1 MKYNKTFRLLS
12 VAIVL
17 SLLVVLPATP
27 VRAAPL
33 VVLSPT
39 SGSLGTKATLTAEN
53 FMSYADDIIFL
64 FFNDTEIGSTTVPST
79 GNFTIEFNIPDDA
92 TPGPALIT
100 VKDQAGNQLGDS
112 VSFTIEE
119 IEIKLNPSN
128 GIVGTTVTIN
138 GKGYYA
144 DRNVTI
150 YYAVL
155 PGLRPYNET
164 TSQAVGT
171 AVATPTGEFSF
182 NFTIPNSTAGN
193 HEVMAQDAL
202 DNLAKATF
210 EVIPSATLD
219 PTSGAI
225 GDRLTISGTG
235 FGYGKYLNLYFNN
248 TLVGYAKTNKYG
260 NFEVTFF
267 VPISGPGTYNVEA
280 MGEDNN
286 SGKAEFTIIITADAS
301 FGPTTGSVGTELTV
315 SGTGFIAN
323 STVTIRFDSTQIA
336 TDTVKPDGTFSAIF
350 QVPSSRYGE
359 HTITASDGSNTKQFT
374 FTMESTA
381 PMAPVPLK
389 PEMGIKTE
397 SPVYFDWRDVTDP
410 SGVTYTLQIAADED
424 FTSIVLEKKG
434 LTDSEYALT
443 KEEELKPVNKKAS
456 YYWHVKAVDGASN
469 ESLWSGTGS
478 FYTGSSLAIPQWA
491 IYTLLGIVALLLT
504 LFSFRIGR
512 RTAYTSS
519 Y

>member
-1 MKYNKTFRLLS
+1 MKYNKIFRLLS
-12 VAIVL
+12 IAIVL

-33 VVLSPT
+33 IALSPT
-39 SGSLGTKATLTAEN
+39 SGSLGTKVTLTAEN
-53 FMSYADDIIFL
+53 FISYADDIIFI

-92 TPGPALIT
+92 TPGTALIT
-100 VKDQAGNQLGDS
+100 VKDQDGNQLGDS

-119 IEIKLNPSN
+119 IEVELGPGN
-128 GIVGTTVTIN
+128 GIVGTIVTIN
-138 GKGYYA
+138 GKGFYA
-144 DRNVTI
+144 DRSVTI
-150 YYAVL
+150 YY
-155 PGLRPYNET
+155 NET
-164 TSQAVGT
+164 TIQAMETAMGT

-182 NFTIPNSTAGN
+182 SFTIPDSTAGN
-193 HEVMAQDAL
+193 HEITAQDAL
-202 DNLAKATF
+202 DNSAKATF
-210 EVIPSATLD
+210 KVIPSCTLN

-225 GDRLTISGTG
+225 GDRLTISGIG
-235 FGYGKYLNLYFNN
+235 FGYRDYLNLYFKN
-248 TLVGYAKTNKYG
+248 TLIAYAKTNKYG

-280 MGEDNN
+280 VDEDGN

-301 FGPTTGSVGTELTV
+301 FGPTTGSVGTGLTV
-315 SGTGFIAN
+315 SGTGFIADR
-323 STVTIRFDSTQIA
+323 TVTIGFDSTQIA

-350 QVPSSRYGE
+350 QVPTSRYGE
-359 HTITASDGSNTKQFT
+359 HTITASDGTNTKQFT

-389 PEMGIKTE
+389 PEMGIKAE

-434 LTDSEYALT
+434 LTDSEYTLT
-443 KEEELKPVNKKAS
+443 EEEELKPVNKKAS

-469 ESLWSGTGS
+469 ESVWSGTGS
-478 FYTGSSLAIPQWA
+478 FYTGSSFAMPQWA
-491 IYTLLGIVALLLT
+491 TFTLFGIVALLLG
-504 LFSFRIGR
+504 FFGFRMGR
-512 RTAYTSS
+512 RTAYSSS